1 MVRDIVPER
10 PGSLD
15 YFQAKMIQDRRG
27 RRMDQRVEDRNRQHG
42 SITFRNLSQDR
53 HLGFVEF
60 GKRDDED
67 FLDLVGIRAESLAGF
82 GPDDDGGHSK
92 ARAGREIIELPEYVC
107 GRQLESDLFVG
118 FAKRGLYDGF
128 AAVESAAGKRELA
141 RVMSEAG
148 RAPCDEETGF
158 VVLVGC
164 DDEGDGGGA
173 QRRIR
178 LILALET
185 R

>member
-1 MVRDIVPER
+1 MRDARMSAGQGHFAE
-10 PGSLD
+10 L
-15 YFQAKMIQDRRG
+15 IQDRRG

-60 GKRDDED
+60 GKR
-67 FLDLVGIRAESLAGF
+67 
-82 GPDDDGGHSK
+82 DDDGGHSK